1 MMFLTSCKSNITVI
15 KPIKPDCV
23 NSIKTNGDMAE
34 CLIKYMEVLN
44 ERDISGAR

>member
-1 MMFLTSCKSNITVI
+1 MSLTSCQSDIMVI

-44 ERDISGAR
+44 EGDLSGSR

>member
-1 MMFLTSCKSNITVI
+1 MIFSTSCQSDITVI

-44 ERDISGAR
+44 EGDLSGSR